1 MPSAALVNKRREQ
14 NRLAQQ
20 RYRRLRHGVHLNLLA
35 PAFTDWRAMRRIARA
50 LGLSLGE
57 TLTLAYPL
65 LRRRAIRAGL
75 DPDVLAGK
83 PAKAA
88 RKGAPPPKETPRVK
102 EYKAR

>member
-1 MPSAALVNKRREQ
+1 MPAPALYRREGR
-14 NRLAQQ
+14 NARHRA
-20 RYRRLRHGVHLNLLA
+20 YRAKHKSTTMLLA
-35 PAFTDWRAMRRIARA
+35 HADHADWRAMRRIARA